1 MQCPKCQFENREEAT
16 FCRSCGTALAGDISC
31 LNCEASNPPDSR
43 FCEKCGYGL
52 IKHTETQPIDY
63 SRPQSYTPKFLAD
76 KILTSRSAIEGERKL
91 VTVLFADVANYTTIS
106 EKIDPEEIHQLMDSC
121 FKILMDEIHKYD
133 GTINQF
139 TGDGI
144 MALFG
149 APVSHEDHAQRACR
163 AALSIQ
169 RSIGAYG
176 NRVKKDAGVDF
187 RMRIGLNSGPVVVGS
202 IGDDL
207 RMDYT
212 AVGDTTNLASRMEG
226 LSRPGGILVSND
238 TYKLAREFFEF
249 EALGQVE
256 VKGKQEPVRAY
267 KLVKASE
274 IETRIEAATV
284 KGLSRFIGRKNSTAA
299 LMEVWEKVKSGSGQV
314 VGVVGEAGVGKTRLL
329 LEFKNRLPKGEFTYF
344 EGRCLHYGS
353 TMAFLPIL
361 DILRAYFGIKEEDR
375 DIFIR
380 KKIKDKVLSLDKI
393 RNILPP
399 LLDLLSLRVE
409 DKAYLQLE
417 PGEKK
422 VRIHEALRD
431 LLIREGQRKPLIL
444 MVDDL
449 HWIDKT
455 SEEYLGYLIEWL
467 VNTRIILV
475 LLYRPEYTHQ
485 WGSKS
490 YYNRVGIEQL
500 TAQSSAELVQAIL
513 ADGEVV
519 PELREL
525 ILSKAGGNPLFVEEL
540 THNLLENGSIRMK
553 DSQYVLTRRISEIHV
568 PDSIQ
573 AIVAARMDRLEESL
587 KRIMQ
592 VASVIGREFAFRILQ
607 TIMGMRE
614 ELKSHLLNL
623 QGLEFIYEKSL
634 FPELEY
640 IFKHA
645 LTQEVAYNSLL
656 QKRKQQIHE
665 NIGQAVESLYS
676 ERLEEF
682 YEVLAFHYARSDNK
696 EKAVEYIDLAGQ
708 KAVELGAMEEAM
720 AYFDQA
726 MKLLDELPDNEL
738 NQKRRISFLVNQLGA
753 FIMLLKLTEHYEL
766 LIRYKPMAVELGDPK
781 LLGAFYGCLGNCEW
795 WFGLLRQSV
804 KTLIQAVK
812 ICEEVSDAELASSS
826 TMALQWSYLWMGD
839 LEKVIALKEDVLQLS
854 ETAFN
859 CRAYVMSMSAN
870 SMAYSQMGQWESA
883 IKDGQEGLKV
893 AEEYSNNSF
902 ASFAAF
908 ALALANSLRNN
919 HNQARDFAELAV
931 QKAQTI
937 GDKVFSQSALSWA
950 WCRSGE
956 PLKGVALG
964 NELIPMFQSVGFMPG
979 EIYETLIVGEGFF
992 LNGEHEKATQ
1002 TIKQGLELARRS
1014 EMKFFIG
1021 WAYRL
1026 LGEIALKTNPAQ
1038 AGEPLA
1044 AHQFEKS
1051 IAVYREI
1058 KAENELALAYTGYG
1072 RLNKKQGE
1080 IAPAREYLLKAL
1092 AIFERLGTPLEPD
1105 KVRAI
1110 LAELPES

>member
-1 MQCPKCQFENREEAT
+1 MQCPKCQFENREGAI
-16 FCRSCGTALAGDISC
+16 FCRSCGTALDISC
-31 LNCEASNPPDSR
+31 LNCEASNPPDSK
-43 FCEKCGYGL
+43 FCEKCGYDL
-52 IKHTETQPIDY
+52 IIPKEAHPIDF
-63 SRPQSYTPKFLAD
+63 SQPQSYTPKFLAD
-76 KILTSRSAIEGERKL
+76 KILTTRSAIEGERKL
-91 VTVLFADVANYTTIS
+91 VTVLFADVANYTAIS
-106 EKIDPEEIHQLMDSC
+106 EKLDPEEIHQIMDNC
-121 FKILMDEIHKYD
+121 FKILINEIHKYE

-139 TGDGI
+139 TGDGV

-163 AALSIQ
+163 VALSIQ
-169 RSIGAYG
+169 RAMGAYG
-176 NRVKKDAGVDF
+176 SRVKKDAGVDF
-187 RMRIGLNSGPVVVGS
+187 KMRIGLNSGPVVVGS

-212 AVGDTTNLASRMEG
+212 AIGDTTNLASRMEG
-226 LSRPGGILVSND
+226 LSQPGGILVSND

-249 EALGQVE
+249 EPLGQVA
-256 VKGKQEPVRAY
+256 VKGKQEPVQAY
-267 KLVKASE
+267 KLVKVSG

-284 KGLSRFIGRKNSTAA
+284 KGLSRFVGRKNSTAA
-299 LMEVWEKVKSGSGQV
+299 LMKVWGKVKSGSGQV

-329 LEFKNRLPKGEFTYF
+329 LEFKNRLPKREFTYF

-353 TMAFLPIL
+353 TMAYLPIL
-361 DILRAYFGIKEEDR
+361 DILRSYFGIKEEDR
-375 DIFIR
+375 DIIIQ
-380 KKIKDKVLSLDKI
+380 KKIKDKVLRLDE
-393 RNILPP
+393 RFAYILPP

-409 DKAYLQLE
+409 DKSYLQLE

-422 VRIHEALRD
+422 LRIHEALRD
-431 LLIREGQRKPLIL
+431 LLIREGQSKPLIL

-513 ADGEVV
+513 GDVKIV

-656 QKRKQQIHE
+656 QKRRQLIHE
-665 NIGQAVESLYS
+665 NIGQAIESIYS
-676 ERLEEF
+676 QRLEEF
-682 YEVLAFHYARSDNK
+682 YEVLAFHYGRSDNK
-696 EKAVEYIDLAGQ
+696 DKAIEYIYLASQ
-708 KAVELGAMEEAM
+708 KAVELSAMEEAM
-720 AYFDQA
+720 AYFEEA
-726 MKLLDELPDNEL
+726 MKLLDELPDDKL
-738 NQKRRISFLVNQLGA
+738 NQKRRITFIINHWLTFFL
-753 FIMLLKLTEHYEL
+753 LLKRAEQYEL
-766 LIRYKPMAVELGDPK
+766 LTRYEPMAVGLRDPG
-781 LLGAFYGCLGNCEW
+781 LLGFFYTILGSAEW
-795 WFGLLRQSV
+795 WFGHLSRSIQ
-804 KTLIQAVK
+804 TLVESARL
-812 ICEEVSDAELASSS
+812 CEEVGDNEKSGIAS
-826 TMALQWSYLWMGD
+826 MGLIWSYVWIGD
-839 LEKVIALKEDVLQLS
+839 MDKAINLREDVRRQLEK
-854 ETAFN
+854 AFN
-859 CRAYVMSMSAN
+859 PRTYVMSMSGT
-870 SMAYSQMGQWESA
+870 SWAYSQLGQWDHA
-883 IKDGQEGLKV
+883 ISDGHEALNV
-893 AEEYSNNSF
+893 AEEYSNNSL
-902 ASFAAF
+902 ASFAALHIAF
-908 ALALANSLRNN
+908 ANNLMNN
-919 HNQARDFAELAV
+919 HSQALEFAELAV
-931 QKAQTI
+931 QKAPTNA
-937 GDKVFSQSALSWA
+937 DKVFSQSLLSLAL
-950 WCRSGE
+950 CRSGE
-956 PLKGVALG
+956 VHKGIEIG
-964 NELIPMFQSVGFMPG
+964 SELIPMYQFVGFKPG
-979 EIYETLIVGEGFF
+979 EVYQTLWVGEGFF
-992 LNGEHEKATQ
+992 LNDEHEKATQ
-1002 TIKQGLELARRS
+1002 TIKHALELAKQC
-1014 EMKFFIG
+1014 EMKFYIG

-1026 LGEIALKTNPAQ
+1026 LGEIVLKTNPTQ

-1044 AHQFEKS
+1044 TAHFKES
-1051 IAVYREI
+1051 ITIFQEI
-1058 KAENELALAYTGYG
+1058 KAENELALAYVGYG
-1072 RLNKKQGE
+1072 RLNKKQGK
-1080 IAPAREYLLKAL
+1080 IDQAREYLLKAL

-1105 KVRAI
+1105 KVRGI
-1110 LAELPES
+1110 LAELPKA